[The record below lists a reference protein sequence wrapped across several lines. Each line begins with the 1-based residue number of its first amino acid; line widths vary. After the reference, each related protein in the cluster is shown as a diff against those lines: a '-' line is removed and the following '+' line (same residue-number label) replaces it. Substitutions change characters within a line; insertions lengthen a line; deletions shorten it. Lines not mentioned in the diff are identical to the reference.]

1 MGDKDIQQALKV
13 GGSTTVKINNGACQ
27 KYI

>member
-1 MGDKDIQQALKV
+1 MGDKDIQQALEV
-13 GGSTTVKINNGACQ
+13 GGSNRVKINNGACQ